1 MNRILLASTLL
12 TTAGALFLSSC
23 SNNPDFYNPNQ
34 KTTEYAAS
42 WERQFGSIDPNQN
55 WNVATSK
62 KANMSIQ
69 GDALAQYTLQLFTA
83 NPLYDADA
91 ELMASYDVETDAQ
104 GKASVSFDFDI
115 LSTAKEV
122 YAVSMDAGNRRTVK
136 PVDVTD
142 EGVNVTFGA
151 AESTAKAKTRAA
163 IQEHD
168 LPTMSCPYS
177 ESEVNSMIAKSYDIC
192 QGLNY
197 PNPYN
202 PSAADMEISSIAYG
216 QLNTLINAK
225 GNGYILNTV
234 KITGKFDKNL
244 YIGDYQ
250 ASTGTNKIIVA
261 DGAVYSPIGTWA
273 GVDVIVAKGGTL
285 DLTSQNKVYLGQNS
299 RLIVMPGGKV
309 IDNNPGRE
317 PEPDKYSINFQG
329 ALIYN
334 AGTMDV
340 PVISLNNG
348 TSSISSLYN
357 ADGGVINSDYII
369 FQNDQTVLTNQGH
382 ITTNYVTG
390 NGNQGTLNNACN
402 LVVKE
407 EFMINYLNLGA
418 NSEIRT
424 KKMNFQGGAT
434 LRENSILRCDNFYSN
449 LSTFDYVGA
458 SDGAALI
465 STKYVEF
472 VNVGEDGRYFQLN
485 GRIYF
490 EADDI
495 NGDENGS
502 KQKTVEN
509 AAKKAL
515 GLTKVGE
522 ANYTIPAG
530 DCTGEGNTPQ
540 TPSKPTVKAQT
551 WIIACEDLGNTDDID
566 FNDIVFSVSHAA
578 GQTTATVTPLAAGGT
593 LPAYVYHDTENLG
606 EIHYLINGS
615 QASGSRYPM
624 LNTQNGRGTAGKPIT
639 INVDADYSLAP
650 NSTSMGGFMIK
661 VEDSKEAITITGGQV
676 GEAPQMILVPGN
688 WLWPTERTSIKTAY
702 GYFVDWSQSA
712 NSYTD
717 WYNYPTDGK
726 VAR

>member
-1 MNRILLASTLL
+1 M
-12 TTAGALFLSSC
+12 TAGALFLSSC

-55 WNVATSK
+55 WNVATSR

-91 ELMASYDVETDAQ
+91 ELMASYDVETDTQ

-115 LSTAKEV
+115 LNTAKEV

-136 PVDVTD
+136 PAEVTD

-177 ESEVNSMIAKSYDIC
+177 ESEVNSMIDNAYDLKDGLTFFNGSYNQTTNWAGDMNA
-192 QGLNY
+192 L
-197 PNPYN
+197 
-202 PSAADMEISSIAYG
+202 AAAHGKQY
-216 QLNTLINAK
+216 
-225 GNGYILNTV
+225 V
-234 KITGKFDKNL
+234 KITNKFTQDL
-244 YIGDYQ
+244 YLEAAYSEPWPPI
-250 ASTGTNKIIVA
+250 GTNRIIVA
-261 DGAVYSPIGTWA
+261 DGGIYSPKERWSY
-273 GVDVIVAKGGTL
+273 VDIIVAKGGTL
-285 DLTSQNKVYLGQNS
+285 DLTSQKVYLGQNA
-299 RLIVMPGGKV
+299 RLIVMPGGRV
-309 IDNNPGRE
+309 IDNSTDKGRYN
-317 PEPDKYSINFQG
+317 YSINFQG

-348 TSSISSLYN
+348 TSNISSLYN

-407 EFMINYLNLGA
+407 EFMVNYLNLGA

-458 SDGAALI
+458 SDEAALI

-540 TPSKPTVKAQT
+540 TPSKPNVKAQT

-578 GQTTATVTPLAAGGT
+578 GQTTAIVTPLAAGGT

-650 NSTSMGGFMIK
+650 NANSTSMGGFMIK